1 MIILY
6 TPMLWRIKII
16 LLSFLLLVLFV
27 TEAISFPVTVPSH
40 NIRLEVDLKKHTIE
54 AVDRLMTNA
63 AGENEVTFT
72 IHKNVSIRK
81 IREVGGKELHYF
93 VRDDKDQKAI
103 IVHLPA
109 DKSVFEME
117 IHYSG
122 VFPDLPGDVK
132 FSREFLSEK
141 PVAYAGEEI
150 ILLDGSA
157 CWYPCIDGHAA
168 FNVATVTPSGYEVV
182 MEGTRVSREEKN
194 GVTSTSWD
202 FPHPVG
208 GIYLV
213 GGKYIINEENYN
225 DIAIYTYFFPE
236 DTGLS
241 QSYMDYSKKYLE
253 LYERLFGKYPF
264 RKFAVV
270 ENLLPTGFG
279 MPSYTLLGQT
289 VLRLPFMV
297 KTSLGHE
304 IAHNWWGNYVY
315 PDYKTGNWSEGLT
328 TYVADYLYDE
338 MEGKGATYR
347 NQLLRDYTNH
357 TDHTNEYPLTR
368 FVRRE
373 NPADRAIGY
382 GKGAYVFHMLRV
394 MLGDEVFYKGLR
406 DVIAGNRF
414 KTATWDDFEHSFE
427 KASQKEL
434 RWFFRQWVEGTGAPQ
449 ITLGDVKG
457 GDGPVRHP
465 ELVSGSQTR
474 HGHEIPKQVRDD
486 RIGYVIKAEISQKG
500 GPYEIYLPV
509 SVETENGNL
518 LSYHWISKPSNTIE
532 IQVSSKPLS
541 ITIDP
546 NYDVFR
552 RLNQEEIPATIGRFI
567 GAKEKL
573 IITPTGSGKGVSD
586 AYARAASNLEGSVK
600 IDDPLLPSSI
610 KIGKDTISIHSKV
623 YDKDD
628 AVLAVALE
636 SPYNKGAVVI
646 FISGDK
652 PEDIV
657 SVGERLI
664 HYGKY
669 SYLLFVKGEN
679 VEKGTWE
686 AEKLRRVFHENN

>member
-40 NIRLEVDLKKHTIE
+40 NIRLEVDLKNHTIE
-54 AVDRLMTNA
+54 AVDRLKTNI
-63 AGENEVTFT
+63 AGKNEVTFT

-81 IREVGGKELHYF
+81 IREVSGKELHYF
-93 VRDDKDQKAI
+93 VRDDKDQKELT
-103 IVHLPA
+103 VRLPA
-109 DKSVFEME
+109 DKSVIEME

-141 PVAYAGEEI
+141 PVVYAGEEI

-168 FNVATVTPSGYEVV
+168 FNVTTVTPSGYEVV
-182 MEGTRVSREEKN
+182 MEGTRVSREERN

-213 GGKYIINEENYN
+213 GGKYVINEENYN
-225 DIAIYTYFFPE
+225 NIAIYTYFFPE

-241 QSYMDYSKKYLE
+241 QNYMDYSKKYLE

-338 MEGKGATYR
+338 MEGKGASYR

-406 DVIAGNRF
+406 DVIAGNKF
-414 KTATWDDFEHSFE
+414 KAATWDDFEHSFE
-427 KASQKEL
+427 KASGKEL
-434 RWFFRQWVEGTGAPQ
+434 RWFFLHWVEGTGAPQ
-449 ITLGDVKG
+449 ITLGDVKA
-457 GDGPVRHP
+457 
-465 ELVSGSQTR
+465 TN
-474 HGHEIPKQVRDD
+474 
-486 RIGYVIKAEISQKG
+486 YVIKAEIFRKG

-509 SVETENGNL
+509 SVEAEKGNL

-532 IQVSSKPLS
+532 VQVSSRPLS

-586 AYARAASNLEGSVK
+586 AYARAASILEGSVK

-610 KIGKDTISIHSKV
+610 KIGEDTISIHGKV
-623 YDKDD
+623 YDKND

-636 SPYNKGAVVI
+636 SPYNKGAVVL
-646 FISGDK
+646 FISGNK
-652 PEDIV
+652 PENIV
-657 SVGERLI
+657 SVGERLV

>member
-6 TPMLWRIKII
+6 TPMVWRIKII
-16 LLSFLLLVLFV
+16 LLTFLSLVLFV

-40 NIRLEVDLKKHTIE
+40 NIRLEVDLKNHSIE
-54 AVDRLMTNA
+54 AVDRFMTNV
-63 AGENEVTFT
+63 AGKNEVTFT
-72 IHKNVSIRK
+72 IHKNVSVRK
-81 IREVGGKELHYF
+81 IREVSGKELHYF

-103 IVHLPA
+103 IVRLPA
-109 DKSVFEME
+109 DKSVIEME

-157 CWYPCIDGHAA
+157 CWYPCTDGHTA
-168 FNVATVTPSGYEVV
+168 FNVTTVTPSGYEVV

-213 GGKYIINEENYN
+213 GGKYVINEENYN
-225 DIAIYTYFFPE
+225 NIAIYTYFFPE

-338 MEGKGATYR
+338 MEGKGASYR
-347 NQLLRDYTNH
+347 NQLLRDYTSY
-357 TDHTNEYPLTR
+357 TDHTNEYSLTR

-394 MLGDEVFYKGLR
+394 MLGDDVFYKGLR
-406 DVIAGNRF
+406 DVIAGNKF
-414 KTATWDDFEHSFE
+414 KAATWDDFEHSFE
-427 KASQKEL
+427 KAL
-434 RWFFRQWVEGTGAPQ
+434 RKDLTWFFRQWVEGAGAPQ
-449 ITLGDVKG
+449 ITLGDVKAA
-457 GDGPVRHP
+457 D
-465 ELVSGSQTR
+465 
-474 HGHEIPKQVRDD
+474 
-486 RIGYVIKAEISQKG
+486 YVIRAEIYQKG

-509 SVETENGNL
+509 SVETEKGNL

-573 IITPTGSGKGVSD
+573 IIAPAGSEKGVSD
-586 AYARAASNLEGSVK
+586 AYARAATILEGSMK

-610 KIGKDTISIHSKV
+610 KIGEDTISVHGKI
-623 YDKDD
+623 YDRND
-628 AVLAVALE
+628 AVLLVALE
-636 SPYNKGAVVI
+636 SPYNKGAVVL
-646 FISGDK
+646 FISGNK

-657 SVGERLI
+657 SVGERLV

>member
-16 LLSFLLLVLFV
+16 LLSFLLLVIFV

-63 AGENEVTFT
+63 AGKNEITFT

-81 IREVGGKELHYF
+81 IREVSGKELHYF

-109 DKSVFEME
+109 DKSVIEME
-117 IHYSG
+117 IQYSG

-168 FNVATVTPSGYEVV
+168 FNVTTVTSSGYEVV

-213 GGKYIINEENYN
+213 GGRYVINEENYSN
-225 DIAIYTYFFPE
+225 IAIYTYFFPE

-328 TYVADYLYDE
+328 TFIADYMYDE
-338 MEGKGATYR
+338 MEGKGTSYR
-347 NQLLRDYTNH
+347 RS
-357 TDHTNEYPLTR
+357 EE
-368 FVRRE
+368 RRV
-373 NPADRAIGY
+373 
-382 GKGAYVFHMLRV
+382 GKECR
-394 MLGDEVFYKGLR
+394 
-406 DVIAGNRF
+406 
-414 KTATWDDFEHSFE
+414 S
-427 KASQKEL
+427 
-434 RWFFRQWVEGTGAPQ
+434 RW
-449 ITLGDVKG
+449 
-457 GDGPVRHP
+457 
-465 ELVSGSQTR
+465 
-474 HGHEIPKQVRDD
+474 
-486 RIGYVIKAEISQKG
+486 
-500 GPYEIYLPV
+500 
-509 SVETENGNL
+509 
-518 LSYHWISKPSNTIE
+518 
-532 IQVSSKPLS
+532 
-541 ITIDP
+541 
-546 NYDVFR
+546 
-552 RLNQEEIPATIGRFI
+552 
-567 GAKEKL
+567 
-573 IITPTGSGKGVSD
+573 
-586 AYARAASNLEGSVK
+586 
-600 IDDPLLPSSI
+600 
-610 KIGKDTISIHSKV
+610 
-623 YDKDD
+623 
-628 AVLAVALE
+628 
-636 SPYNKGAVVI
+636 SPY
-646 FISGDK
+646 
-652 PEDIV
+652 
-657 SVGERLI
+657 
-664 HYGKY
+664 H
-669 SYLLFVKGEN
+669 
-679 VEKGTWE
+679 
-686 AEKLRRVFHENN
+686 

>member
-6 TPMLWRIKII
+6 TPMQWRIKII
-16 LLSFLLLVLFV
+16 LLTFLSLFLSV
-27 TEAISFPVTVPSH
+27 TEAFSYPGSIPSH
-40 NIRLEVDLKKHTIE
+40 NIRIEVDLKNHSID
-54 AVDRLMTNA
+54 AADRLMTYVI
-63 AGENEVTFT
+63 GKNEMKFS
-72 IHKNVSIRK
+72 IHKNVSIRE
-81 IREVGGKELHYF
+81 IREVNGTELHYF
-93 VRDDKDQKAI
+93 IRDDKDQKDVTVRI
-103 IVHLPA
+103 PA
-109 DKSVFEME
+109 NKSVIELE

-122 VFPDLPGDVK
+122 IFPDLPGDIK
-132 FSREFLSEK
+132 FSREFLSDK

-157 CWYPCIDGHAA
+157 CWYPCIDGFTT
-168 FNVATVTPSGYEVV
+168 FNVTAVTPSGYEMV

-194 GVTSTSWD
+194 GVILTTWD

-213 GGKYIINEENYN
+213 GGKYVINEDTYN
-225 DIAIYTYFFPE
+225 NVAIYTYFFPE

-241 QSYMDYSKKYLE
+241 QSYIDYCKKYLE

-270 ENLLPTGFG
+270 ENVLPTGFG

-338 MEGKGATYR
+338 MEGKGASYR
-347 NQLLRDYTNH
+347 NQLLRDYTNY

-373 NPADRAIGY
+373 KPADRAIGY

-394 MLGDEVFYKGLR
+394 LLGDEVFYKALR
-406 DVIAGNRF
+406 GVIADKGF
-414 KTATWDDFEHSFE
+414 KVATWDDFRNSFE
-427 KASQKEL
+427 KVSEKDL
-434 RWFFRQWVEGTGAPQ
+434 RWFFRQWVEGAGAPQ
-449 ITLGDVKG
+449 ITLGDVR
-457 GDGPVRHP
+457 VF
-465 ELVSGSQTR
+465 SGQT
-474 HGHEIPKQVRDD
+474 
-486 RIGYVIKAEISQKG
+486 GYVIKSEISQKG
-500 GPYEIYLPV
+500 DPYEIYLPV
-509 SVETENGNL
+509 SVETEIGSL
-518 LSYHWISKPSNTIE
+518 FSSYHWISKPSNTIE
-532 IQVSSKPLS
+532 IQVSSKPVS

-552 RLNQEEIPATIGRFI
+552 RLNQEEMPATIGRFF
-567 GAKEKL
+567 GAKEKM
-573 IITPTGSGKGVSD
+573 IIVPAGGGKDVSD
-586 AYARAASNLEGSVK
+586 AYSRAATILEGSVK
-600 IDDPLLPSSI
+600 VDSPLLPSSI
-610 KIGKDTISIHSKV
+610 KIGDDTISINGKV
-623 YDKDD
+623 YDRND
-628 AVLAVALE
+628 AVLAVAVE
-636 SPYNKGAVVI
+636 SPYNKGAVAV
-646 FISGDK
+646 FISGK
-652 PEDIV
+652 KAEEIV
-657 SVGERLI
+657 SVGERLV

-679 VEKGTWE
+679 VEKGIWE
-686 AEKLRRVFHENN
+686 AEKLRRDFRESN